1 MLDLLGQNI
10 FPRHQFF
17 SFLGGCFA
25 NIFTSYHCYST
36 ASLKICCKESVLIL
50 NVFICR
56 QAFMDCLGSA
66 LSSCSNGTWLSEYSF
81 VVLEHGIM
89 DKKCG
94 VCPEHSYDSLIG
106 ALQGKRITTPFSSTI
121 NGTTVICVFFVYP
134 LESSNNV
141 DLLFCSFQCFS
152 NDSSL
157 QCLKKRIAFFIS
169 RSRAFFVTTCDSN
182 YSFTL
187 LLAEDYCTPP

>member
-1 MLDLLGQNI
+1 
-10 FPRHQFF
+10 
-17 SFLGGCFA
+17 
-25 NIFTSYHCYST
+25 
-36 ASLKICCKESVLIL
+36 
-50 NVFICR
+50 
-56 QAFMDCLGSA
+56 MDCLESA
-66 LSSCSNGTWLSEYSF
+66 LSSCGNGAWLSEYSF

-121 NGTTVICVFFVYP
+121 NGTTVICVCFVYP

-169 RSRAFFVTTCDSN
+169 RSRAFVETTCDSN

-187 LLAEDYCTPP
+187 LLAEDYCTLPSTVHSPWSSWIRKWYFTSIFELQILQSAKGQVRLFFQFSSSILFH